1 MLRQYPCT
9 LMDGVHQ
16 ALEAAMCHWSSH
28 EYDRRLNAD
37 PTRTFLQALRDL
49 FRRTR
54 RPQVEVPETQAE
66 VIPLRAEAAGRRGDA
81 PVRER
86 AHAA

>member
-1 MLRQYPCT
+1 MER
-9 LMDGVHQ
+9 VHQ

-37 PTRTFLQALRDL
+37 PTRTFLQALRDV
-49 FRRTR
+49 FRRNR
-54 RPQVEVPETQAE
+54 RPQVEVPVVQAE
-66 VIPLRAEAAGRRGDA
+66 VIPLRAGAGIRRVDA

-86 AHAA
+86 ADAA

>member
-1 MLRQYPCT
+1 
-9 LMDGVHQ
+9 MDGVHQ
-16 ALEAAMCHWSSH
+16 ALEAAMCHWSSR
-28 EYDRRLNAD
+28 EYERRVDAD

-54 RPQVEVPETQAE
+54 RAQVEAPETQAE
-66 VIPLRAEAAGRRGDA
+66 VIPLRAEAAGRRADA

-86 AHAA
+86 ADAA